1 MDHLPIFCQLRDRDC
16 LIVGG
21 GDVAERKARLLL
33 DAGARLTVNALAFI
47 PQFTAWADA
56 GMLTLVEGP
65 FDESLL
71 DTCWL
76 AIAATDDDALNQR
89 VSEAAE
95 ARRIFCNVVDAPK
108 AASFIMP
115 SIIDRSPLMVA
126 VSSGGT
132 SPVLARLL
140 REKLESLLPLHL
152 GQVAKYAGQLR
163 GRVKQ
168 QFATMGERRR
178 FWEKLFVN
186 DRLAQSLANNDQ
198 KAITE
203 TTEQLINEPLD
214 HRGEVVLVGAGPGDA
229 GLLTLKG
236 LQQIQ
241 QADVVVYDR
250 LVSDDIMNLVR
261 RDADRVFVG
270 KRAGYHCVPQEE
282 INQILLREAQ
292 KGKRVVRLKGGDP
305 FIFGRGGEELETLC
319 NAGIPFSVVP
329 GITAASGC
337 SAYSGIPLTHRDYA
351 QSVRLITGHLKTGGE
366 ELETLCN
373 AGIPFS
379 VVPGIT
385 AASGCSAYSGIP
397 LTHRDYAQSV
407 RLITG
412 HLKTGGELDWENLAA
427 EKQTLVFYMGLNQ
440 AATIQ
445 QKLIEYGMP
454 GEMPVA
460 IVENGTA
467 VTQRVIDGTLSQLGE
482 LAQQMNSPSLIII
495 GRVVGLRDKLNWFSN
510 H

>member
-33 DAGARLTVNALAFI
+33 EAGARLTVNALNFI
-47 PQFTAWADA
+47 PQFTVWANE

-65 FDESLL
+65 FDETLL
-71 DTCWL
+71 DSCWL
-76 AIAATDDDALNQR
+76 AIAATDDDTVNQR
-89 VSEAAE
+89 VSDAAE
-95 ARRIFCNVVDAPK
+95 SRRIFCNVVDAPK

-140 REKLESLLPLHL
+140 REKLESLLPQHL
-152 GQVAKYAGQLR
+152 GQVARYAGQLR
-163 GRVKQ
+163 ARVKK

-178 FWEKLFVN
+178 FWEKFFVN
-186 DRLAQSLANNDQ
+186 DRLAQSLANADE
-198 KAITE
+198 KAVNA
-203 TTEQLINEPLD
+203 TTERLFSEPLD

-241 QADVVVYDR
+241 QADIVVYDR

-319 NAGIPFSVVP
+319 HAGIPFSSTGDYRGFRLLRLLRYSANPSRLRTERTSGHGSPENRRRAGLGKP
-329 GITAASGC
+329 GGRKTDAGVLHGAESGSDYPGKTDRIRYAGRYAGCAGRKRYLREATRRPRCADAA
-337 SAYSGIPLTHRDYA
+337 R
-351 QSVRLITGHLKTGGE
+351 
-366 ELETLCN
+366 
-373 AGIPFS
+373 
-379 VVPGIT
+379 
-385 AASGCSAYSGIP
+385 
-397 LTHRDYAQSV
+397 
-407 RLITG
+407 
-412 HLKTGGELDWENLAA
+412 
-427 EKQTLVFYMGLNQ
+427 
-440 AATIQ
+440 
-445 QKLIEYGMP
+445 
-454 GEMPVA
+454 
-460 IVENGTA
+460 
-467 VTQRVIDGTLSQLGE
+467 
-482 LAQQMNSPSLIII
+482 
-495 GRVVGLRDKLNWFSN
+495 
-510 H
+510 

>member
-1 MDHLPIFCQLRDRDC
+1 MDHLPIFCQLRGRAC
-16 LIVGG
+16 LLVGG
-21 GDVAERKARLLL
+21 GDVAERKARLLME
-33 DAGARLTVNALAFI
+33 AGAQITVNALDFS
-47 PQFTAWADA
+47 PQFHVWAEE
-56 GMLTLVEGP
+56 GMITLVQGEFEP
-65 FDESLL
+65 ALL
-71 DTCWL
+71 DVCWL
-76 AIAATDDDALNQR
+76 AIAATDNDVVNQQ
-89 VSEAAE
+89 VSDVCES
-95 ARRIFCNVVDAPK
+95 RRIFCNVVDAPK
-108 AASFIMP
+108 QASFIMP

-140 REKLESLLPLHL
+140 REKLEAILPLHL
-152 GQVAKYAGQLR
+152 GKIASYAGTLR
-163 GRVKQ
+163 GRVKEN
-168 QFATMGERRR
+168 FKTMGERRR
-178 FWEKLFVN
+178 FWEKFFTN
-186 DRLAQSLANNDQ
+186 DRLAQYLANEDQ
-198 KAITE
+198 LAIGQETE
-203 TTEQLINEPLD
+203 SMFATPLD
-214 HRGEVVLVGAGPGDA
+214 DRGEVVLVGAGPGDA

-292 KGKRVVRLKGGDP
+292 SGKRVVRLKGGDP

-319 NAGIPFSVVP
+319 EGGIPFSVVP

-351 QSVRLITGHLKTGGE
+351 QSVRL
-366 ELETLCN
+366 
-373 AGIPFS
+373 
-379 VVPGIT
+379 V
-385 AASGCSAYSGIP
+385 
-397 LTHRDYAQSV
+397 
-407 RLITG
+407 TG

-440 AATIQ
+440 APAIQ
-445 QKLIEYGMP
+445 EKLIEHGMSA
-454 GEMPVA
+454 EMPVA
-460 IVENGTA
+460 LVENGTA
-467 VTQRVIDGTLSQLGE
+467 VTQRVVSGVLSELGA
-482 LAQQMNSPSLIII
+482 LSTQVASPALIIV
-495 GRVVGLRDKLNWFSN
+495 GRVVALRDKLNWFSN

>member
-1 MDHLPIFCQLRDRDC
+1 
-16 LIVGG
+16 
-21 GDVAERKARLLL
+21 ETLL
-33 DAGARLTVNALAFI
+33 D
-47 PQFTAWADA
+47 
-56 GMLTLVEGP
+56 
-65 FDESLL
+65 S
-71 DTCWL
+71 CWL
-76 AIAATDDDALNQR
+76 AIAATDDDTVNQR
-89 VSEAAE
+89 VSDAAE
-95 ARRIFCNVVDAPK
+95 SRRIFCNVVDAPK

-140 REKLESLLPLHL
+140 REKLESLLPQHL
-152 GQVAKYAGQLR
+152 GQVARYAGQLR
-163 GRVKQ
+163 ARVKK

-178 FWEKLFVN
+178 FWEKFFVN
-186 DRLAQSLANNDQ
+186 DRLAQSLANADE
-198 KAITE
+198 KAVNA
-203 TTEQLINEPLD
+203 TTERLFSEPLD

-241 QADVVVYDR
+241 QADIVVYDR

-319 NAGIPFSVVP
+319 HAGIPFSVVP

-351 QSVRLITGHLKTGGE
+351 QSVRL
-366 ELETLCN
+366 
-373 AGIPFS
+373 
-379 VVPGIT
+379 V
-385 AASGCSAYSGIP
+385 
-397 LTHRDYAQSV
+397 
-407 RLITG
+407 TG

-445 QKLIEYGMP
+445 E
-454 GEMPVA
+454 
-460 IVENGTA
+460 
-467 VTQRVIDGTLSQLGE
+467 
-482 LAQQMNSPSLIII
+482 
-495 GRVVGLRDKLNWFSN
+495 
-510 H
+510 

>member
-16 LIVGG
+16 LLVGG

-33 DAGARLTVNALAFI
+33 DAGARLTVNALDVV
-47 PQFTAWADA
+47 PQFSVWADA
-56 GMLTLVEGP
+56 GLLTLVKGH

-71 DTCWL
+71 DPCWL
-76 AIAATDDDALNQR
+76 VIAATDNEEVNGQ
-89 VSEAAE
+89 VSQAAE

-108 AASFIMP
+108 QASFIMP

-140 REKLESLLPLHL
+140 REKLEASLPQHL
-152 GQVAKYAGQLR
+152 GQLAHFAGQLR
-163 GRVKQ
+163 SRVKQ
-168 QFATMGERRR
+168 RFATISERRR

-186 DRLAQSLANNDQ
+186 DRLAQSLANQDE
-198 KAITE
+198 KAIHE
-203 TTEQLINEPLD
+203 TTEQLLEEDLD
-214 HRGEVVLVGAGPGDA
+214 NRGEVVLVGAGPGDA

-241 QADVVVYDR
+241 QADIVVYDR

-319 NAGIPFSVVP
+319 QAGIPFSVVP

-337 SAYSGIPLTHRDYA
+337 SAYAGIPLTHRDYA
-351 QSVRLITGHLKTGGE
+351 QSVRL
-366 ELETLCN
+366 
-373 AGIPFS
+373 
-379 VVPGIT
+379 V
-385 AASGCSAYSGIP
+385 
-397 LTHRDYAQSV
+397 
-407 RLITG
+407 TG
-412 HLKTGGELDWENLAA
+412 HLKTGGELDWQNLAA

-440 AATIQ
+440 AAAIQ
-445 QKLIEYGMP
+445 QKLLEHGMP
-454 GEMPVA
+454 SDMPVA

-467 VTQRVIDGTLSQLGE
+467 IKQRVVDGALTE
-482 LAQQMNSPSLIII
+482 LAALATQMESPALIIV
-495 GRVVGLRDKLNWFSN
+495 GRVVALRDKLNWFSN

>member
-16 LIVGG
+16 LLVGG

-33 DAGARLTVNALAFI
+33 DAGARLTVNSRRFT
-47 PQFTAWADA
+47 PQFQVWAEEQ
-56 GMLTLVEGP
+56 MLTLAQGDFNP
-65 FDESLL
+65 ALL
-71 DTCWL
+71 DNCWL
-76 AIAATDDDALNQR
+76 AIAATDDDVVNQQ

-95 ARRIFCNVVDAPK
+95 SRRIFCNVVDAPRQ
-108 AASFIMP
+108 ASFIMP

-126 VSSGGT
+126 VSSGST

-152 GQVAKYAGQLR
+152 GQIARYAGQLR
-163 GRVKQ
+163 SRVKK
-168 QFATMGERRR
+168 QFATVGERRR

-186 DRLAQSLANNDQ
+186 DGLAQSLANDDRQ
-198 KAITE
+198 AVAD
-203 TTEQLINEPLD
+203 TTERLLNEPLE

-292 KGKRVVRLKGGDP
+292 SGKRVVRLKGGDP

-319 NAGIPFSVVP
+319 AAGIPFSVVP

-337 SAYSGIPLTHRDYA
+337 SAYSGIPLTHRDFA
-351 QSVRLITGHLKTGGE
+351 QGVRLITGHLKTG
-366 ELETLCN
+366 
-373 AGIPFS
+373 S
-379 VVPGIT
+379 
-385 AASGCSAYSGIP
+385 
-397 LTHRDYAQSV
+397 D
-407 RLITG
+407 
-412 HLKTGGELDWENLAA
+412 LDWQNLAA

-440 AATIQ
+440 APAIRE
-445 QKLIEYGMP
+445 KLIAHGMAAD
-454 GEMPVA
+454 MPTA

-467 VTQRVIDGTLSQLGE
+467 VNQKVVTGTLDRLDI
-482 LAQQMNSPSLIII
+482 LAQQMASPALIIV
-495 GRVVGLRDKLNWFSN
+495 GRVVALRDKLNWFSN

>member
-1 MDHLPIFCQLRDRDC
+1 MDHLPIFCQLKNRDC
-16 LIVGG
+16 LLVGG

-33 DAGARLTVNALAFI
+33 DAGAKLTVNALDFA
-47 PQFTAWADA
+47 PQFRVWAQE
-56 GMLTLVEGP
+56 GMLRLVEGE
-65 FDESLL
+65 FDATLL
-71 DTCWL
+71 DECWL
-76 AIAATDDDALNQR
+76 AIAATDDDVVNAR
-89 VSEAAE
+89 VSAE
-95 ARRIFCNVVDAPK
+95 AEKRRIFCNVVDAPQQ
-108 AASFIMP
+108 ASFIMP

-140 REKLESLLPLHL
+140 REKLESLLPQHL
-152 GQVAKYAGQLR
+152 GQVAHYAGQLR
-163 GRVKQ
+163 ARVKKR
-168 QFATMGERRR
+168 FATVGERRR

-186 DRLAQSLANNDQ
+186 DRLTQSLANQDSQ
-198 KAITE
+198 AIE
-203 TTEQLINEPLD
+203 ATTEQLLSEPLD
-214 HRGEVVLVGAGPGDA
+214 NRGEVVLVGAGPGDA

-241 QADVVVYDR
+241 QADIVVYDR

-337 SAYSGIPLTHRDYA
+337 SAYAGIPLTHRDYA
-351 QSVRLITGHLKTGGE
+351 QSVRL
-366 ELETLCN
+366 
-373 AGIPFS
+373 
-379 VVPGIT
+379 V
-385 AASGCSAYSGIP
+385 
-397 LTHRDYAQSV
+397 
-407 RLITG
+407 TG
-412 HLKTGGELDWENLAA
+412 HLKTGGELDWHNLAA

-440 AATIQ
+440 AATISE
-445 QKLIEYGMP
+445 KLREHGMAVDT
-454 GEMPVA
+454 PVA
-460 IVENGTA
+460 LVENGTA
-467 VTQRVIDGTLSQLGE
+467 VTQRVVSGTLEALAE
-482 LAQQMNSPSLIII
+482 LAQQVASPALIIV
-495 GRVVGLRDKLNWFSN
+495 GSVVALRDKLNWFSN

>member
-1 MDHLPIFCQLRDRDC
+1 MDHLPIFCQLRQRDC
-16 LIVGG
+16 LLVGG

-33 DAGARLTVNALAFI
+33 DAGANVTVNALDFT
-47 PQFTAWADA
+47 PQFQVWADSQ
-56 GMLTLVEGP
+56 MLTLVQGEFIP
-65 FDESLL
+65 SLL
-71 DTCWL
+71 DNCWL
-76 AIAATDDDALNQR
+76 AIAATDNETVNQQ
-89 VSEAAE
+89 VSDAAE
-95 ARRIFCNVVDAPK
+95 ARRIFCNVVDAPRQ
-108 AASFIMP
+108 ASFIMP

-140 REKLESLLPLHL
+140 REKLESILPLHL
-152 GQVAKYAGQLR
+152 GQLARYAGHLR
-163 GRVKQ
+163 ARVKQ
-168 QFATMGERRR
+168 QFATVGERRR

-186 DRLAQSLANNDQ
+186 DRLAQSLANDDRQ
-198 KAITE
+198 AVAD
-203 TTEQLINEPLD
+203 TTEQLLTEPLE

-270 KRAGYHCVPQEE
+270 KRSGYHCVPQEE

-292 KGKRVVRLKGGDP
+292 KGRRVVRLKGGDP

-319 NAGIPFSVVP
+319 EAGIPFSVVP

-337 SAYSGIPLTHRDYA
+337 SAYSGIPLTHRDFA
-351 QSVRLITGHLKTGGE
+351 QGVRL
-366 ELETLCN
+366 
-373 AGIPFS
+373 
-379 VVPGIT
+379 V
-385 AASGCSAYSGIP
+385 
-397 LTHRDYAQSV
+397 
-407 RLITG
+407 TG
-412 HLKTGGELDWENLAA
+412 HLKTGGELDWANLAV

-440 AATIQ
+440 APAIRE
-445 QKLIEYGMP
+445 KLTAHGMA
-454 GEMPVA
+454 EDMPAA

-467 VTQRVIDGTLSQLGE
+467 VTQKVVSGTLGQLDI
-482 LAQQMNSPSLIII
+482 LAQQMASPALIIV

>member
-1 MDHLPIFCQLRDRDC
+1 MDHLPIFCQLRGRDC
-16 LIVGG
+16 LLVGG

-33 DAGARLTVNALAFI
+33 DAGARLTVNALEYV
-47 PQFTAWADA
+47 PQFRVWAEA
-56 GMLTLVEGP
+56 GALTLAEGEFNP
-65 FDESLL
+65 SLL
-71 DTCWL
+71 DTSWL
-76 AIAATDDDALNQR
+76 AIAATDNDAVNQQ

-95 ARRIFCNVVDAPK
+95 SRRIFCNVVDAPK

-152 GQVAKYAGQLR
+152 GQVAHYAGQLR
-163 GRVKQ
+163 ARVKK
-168 QFATMGERRR
+168 QFATVAERRR
-178 FWEKLFVN
+178 FWEKLFSH
-186 DRLAQSLANNDQ
+186 DRLAQSLANQD
-198 KAITE
+198 KIAIE
-203 TTEQLINEPLD
+203 QVTEQLLTEPLD

-270 KRAGYHCVPQEE
+270 KRAGYHCVPQDE
-282 INQILLREAQ
+282 INQILLREARQ
-292 KGKRVVRLKGGDP
+292 GKRVVRLKGGDP

-351 QSVRLITGHLKTGGE
+351 QSVRL
-366 ELETLCN
+366 
-373 AGIPFS
+373 
-379 VVPGIT
+379 V
-385 AASGCSAYSGIP
+385 
-397 LTHRDYAQSV
+397 
-407 RLITG
+407 TG

-440 AATIQ
+440 AGNIQ
-445 QKLIEYGMP
+445 DNLITYGMP
-454 GEMPVA
+454 ADMPVA
-460 IVENGTA
+460 LVENGTA
-467 VTQRVIDGTLSQLGE
+467 IKQRVVSGVLSQLSE
-482 LAQQMNSPSLIII
+482 LAQRVESPALIIV
-495 GRVVGLRDKLNWFSN
+495 GRVVGLRDKLNWFSS